1 MGLVIIILLMVVGIL
16 FLIIFNVKAVKNRNR
31 LTSENSTAKSEPA
44 PISTDSTETTETASK
59 PEPKIETT
67 TKVAPRSAAAKQEI
81 TRQTD
86 QEYREAL
93 RRGLSGLTK
102 PKQTEVKKD
111 HIDDGEYRKILRQ
124 MQQKK

>member
-102 PKQTEVKKD
+102 PK
-111 HIDDGEYRKILRQ
+111 
-124 MQQKK
+124 